1 MPAFDRQVAVVTGA
15 TGGIGGAIAKA
26 LIDNGAHVSAVGRDI
41 AKLDTFVR
49 HVQES
54 VGHAEAVRADLTID
68 NDILQLVEYVK
79 TTFGR
84 LDILVHS
91 AGAISYGKLE
101 ESPIETLDALYAAN
115 VRGPYLL
122 TKKLLPLLK
131 QPRGQIVFI
140 NSSAGLSARPNAGQ
154 YSAMQHAFKAL
165 ADGLRNEVNAD
176 QVRVLNVYPG
186 RTATQRIE
194 ALSAVEGRSYQP
206 ELLLQPADVASVVSN
221 ALSLPWTAE
230 VTDVSIRPMQKS
242 Y

>member
-1 MPAFDRQVAVVTGA
+1 MPAFDRQVAVVTGSS
-15 TGGIGGAIAKA
+15 GGIGGAIAKA
-26 LIDNGAHVSAVGRDI
+26 LIDGGAHVIAVGRDV
-41 AKLDTFVR
+41 AKLHSFVR
-49 HVQES
+49 HLQES
-54 VGHAEAVRADLTID
+54 VGRATAVRADLTID
-68 NDILQLVEYVK
+68 KDILQLVEYVK

-91 AGAISYGKLE
+91 AGAFARGKLE

-131 QPRGQIVFI
+131 QPHGQIVFI
-140 NSSAGLSARPNAGQ
+140 NSSAGLSARPNVGQ

-165 ADGLRNEVNAD
+165 ADGLRNELNAD
-176 QVRVLNVYPG
+176 QIRVLNIYPG
-186 RTATQRIE
+186 RTATPRIE
-194 ALSAVEGRSYQP
+194 ALSATEGRSYQP